1 MDFGARAGNGG
12 VQERGAIASGF
23 DADIGM
29 SVCG

>member
-12 VQERGAIASGF
+12 MQERGTVASGF
-23 DADIGM
+23 YAGIGM